1 MGVLCE
7 LEEKHGVDLGRGYK
21 NDMACSSFVD
31 YIGDEQWQFL
41 VNGKLS

>member
-7 LEEKHGVDLGRGYK
+7 LEERHEVDLGRGKK

-31 YIGDEQWQFL
+31 YIADEQWQFL